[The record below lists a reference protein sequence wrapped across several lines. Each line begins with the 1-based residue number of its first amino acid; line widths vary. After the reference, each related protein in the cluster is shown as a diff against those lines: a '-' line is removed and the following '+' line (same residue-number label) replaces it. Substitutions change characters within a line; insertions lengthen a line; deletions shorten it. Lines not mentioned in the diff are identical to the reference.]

1 MNIWRFAQ
9 CAFFFIFSHWTLA
22 EAPSAE
28 SVPSVPHNLV
38 MGLKH
43 QSYDFASIEK
53 TDAELAMDYT
63 LVKVPLGKLEFGKSF
78 FIPTLSLEK
87 TAFRFDHTDVDN
99 QEVYTLK
106 TQFMV
111 VTPRDDKWTRIIQV
125 TPSLHTDLDAVDEDA
140 FSLMWLAIWRYQLTD
155 ASALIMGVGVNRLF
169 GDYKPIPLVSYQ
181 YNIANNIQL
190 DLGFPI
196 SKAEYRWQNNWS
208 VYASAAPVGG
218 NWRYESEQ
226 EEKLNISYSSWV
238 AATGVRYQFNRKM
251 WATLEVGQSFA
262 RQLNL
267 DADNRADENLD
278 VANTPVVMLSIGLR
292 RKK

>member
-1 MNIWRFAQ
+1 MDIYRFTQ
-9 CAFFFIFSHWTLA
+9 CMILLITSHCTLA
-22 EAPSAE
+22 DVLITEPK
-28 SVPSVPHNLV
+28 PIVPHNLV

-140 FSLMWLAIWRYQLTD
+140 FSLMGLAMWRYQLTD
-155 ASALIMGVGVNRLF
+155 ASALTMGIGVNRLF

-181 YNIANNIQL
+181 YNIGKSIQL

-196 SKAEYRWQNNWS
+196 TKAEYRWRDDWS

-226 EEKLNISYSSWV
+226 EEKLNISYSSWI
-238 AATGVRYQFNRKM
+238 AATGVRYQFSRNM
-251 WATLEVGQSFA
+251 WATLEVGQSLS
-262 RQLNL
+262 RKLNL
-267 DADNRADENLD
+267 DADNRNDEDLD
-278 VANTPVVMLSIGLR
+278 VANAPVVMLSFGLR
-292 RKK
+292 RQ